1 MKEYLEYNNT
11 DDKRLFMICISETAR
26 TMRYSSTDI
35 RRECMGLPIIR
46 QFKKFKNSKMPL
58 SKTLKIYPFSKISKS
73 GSLNLSNYSKYFKMV
88 RDYNRRYNND

>member
-1 MKEYLEYNNT
+1 MKEYLEFNNT
-11 DDKRLFMICISETAR
+11 NDKRLIMTCISEKAC

-35 RRECMGLPIIR
+35 RRECMGLPIIHR
-46 QFKKFKNSKMPL
+46 FKKFKNNKMPL
-58 SKTLKIYPFSKISKS
+58 SKTLKIYPFSKISKL

>member
-46 QFKKFKNSKMPL
+46 QFKSFKGIKISL
-58 SKTLKIYPFSKISKS
+58 SEIIKICPFSKISKP
-73 GSLNLSNYSKYFKMV
+73 GSLNLSNYSKYFKMA